1 MRKLSLLV
9 VFAAITMAVG
19 CGGDLQEQHTM
30 LRSPDAVGEQV
41 QGESRSFSVDS
52 QGISVEGQVQASAA
66 AETDASLVD
75 SCSGSCNATVCV
87 CYGTYDCCRAGCS
100 ACFEVAN

>member
-19 CGGDLQEQHTM
+19 CGGDMQEHHV
-30 LRSPDAVGEQV
+30 LLSSPDAVVEQA

-52 QGISVEGQVQASAA
+52 QGISVEGQVQESAA
-66 AETDASLVD
+66 ATTDASLVD
-75 SCSGSCNATVCV
+75 SCSGSCNSTTCS
-87 CYGTYDCCRAGCS
+87 CYGTYECCRAGCR
-100 ACFEVAN
+100 ACFEVVN